1 MEVWGTRLMFGL
13 RHGLEVADRFSQAV
27 VRLMRKLGWN
37 VTYALLDDFSKADAD
52 FARCWLGWHVLCAL
66 LVDVGFLPSLHK
78 SASPSQCM
86 QLLGVEIDSVAMQM
100 RLSAARVQQLQELVA
115 SFRSTRKR
123 CLKRELDSLLG
134 KLTWASDV
142 VFEGSLALNPVR
154 RCGRSCRKPH
164 HRVYLV
170 REAQVALRWWHSA
183 LELFN
188 GHRRILGQQPVSGLL
203 LSTDACGAW
212 DCQEAGVGVFVDGG
226 FCGLSGDQCRCLF
239 ADAPVADDAPIQLW
253 ELFAVVV
260 LVRLYGPYLQGQHWE
275 LAVDNSNVQCW
286 LSKGTIKGDVCY
298 ERALHYLLEL
308 FRMQWDLNM
317 RLTPYWISTDS
328 NTLADAASRRN
339 WSAFQLALQHWL
351 QLKGGQL
358 GSAAPLTFMAA

>member
-1 MEVWGTRLMFGL
+1 MFGL
-13 RHGLEVADRFSQAV
+13 RHGPEVADRFSQAV
-27 VRLMRKLGWN
+27 VRLMRKLGWD
-37 VTYALLDDFSKADAD
+37 VTYALLDDFSIADAD

-78 SASPSQCM
+78 SASPSQCI
-86 QLLGVEIDSVAMQM
+86 QLLGVEIDSVTMQM

-115 SFRSTRKR
+115 SFSTRKR

-142 VFEGSLALNPVR
+142 VFGGSLALNPVR

-170 REAQVALRWWHSA
+170 REAQVALRWWQSA

-226 FCGLSGDQCRCLF
+226 FCGLSGDQCRRLF

-339 WSAFQLALQHWL
+339 WPAFQLALQHWL